1 MSQKAKPPAKDGKPA
16 KASAP
21 QERRASFVVR
31 LTLDEANTLR
41 RGEIEH
47 VASNKKSSFT
57 RLDMALLLGFME
69 DCVGS
74 LQLEP
79 AKPSQGAASTAP
91 QKASQ
96 PAKSAAKSKTKS
108 ASKAKPKT
116 EVGALPKP
124 KPLSLSAT
132 ASKPKPL
139 GQISLQ
145 LNNQFDT
152 QMVQLESSQPAM
164 LQVRFS
170 LPKIAPQHQ
179 QCTLQVYAKSLETNH
194 SQLVG
199 THQQMVEQ
207 PEQTIELELND
218 LPLGLSQLM
227 VLVRVSGEQPL
238 LGYQEGP
245 LVEVRGAE
253 NQLKMRL
260 LETSSGQVSSLE
272 A

>member
-1 MSQKAKPPAKDGKPA
+1 MSQKAKPPAKDGKPT
-16 KASAP
+16 KAAAP

-31 LTLDEANTLR
+31 LTLGEANTLR

-57 RLDMALLLGFME
+57 RLDMALLLSFME
-69 DCVGS
+69 GCVGP
-74 LQLEP
+74 LQLQTHQP
-79 AKPSQGAASTAP
+79 AQGTAP
-91 QKASQ
+91 
-96 PAKSAAKSKTKS
+96 AKSKTKS
-108 ASKAKPKT
+108 AAKPTATT
-116 EVGALPKP
+116 E
-124 KPLSLSAT
+124 
-132 ASKPKPL
+132 ASTPAKPKPL
-139 GQISLQ
+139 GHIALQ
-145 LNNQFDT
+145 LNNQLDT
-152 QMVQLESSQPAM
+152 QMIQLEAGQPPM

-170 LPKIAPQHQ
+170 LPKVDSISR
-179 QCTLQVYAKSLETNH
+179 QCSLQVYAKSLENNH

-207 PEQTIELELND
+207 PEQTIELELSD

-245 LVEVRGAE
+245 LVDVRGYP

-260 LETSSGQVSSLE
+260 PELTSGQASSLE